1 MQQTI
6 RLLCSIMAFLLGS
19 QLAICQTSDYSFRHY
34 TTDHGLSSDQ
44 TTCVFKDKEG
54 YMWFGTVNGL
64 NRFDGIEFKVY
75 KRAKNGL
82 PGNYIIGINQSA
94 DGGLW
99 ISTHLGI
106 CRFNAASET
115 FEPLSLPT
123 QTDTRGDND
132 FVSGLVFDK
141 EGYGWFASAEK
152 LYRLNLQTRQLTTFP
167 GISTDAHPLL
177 MYLFTDS
184 QGQLW
189 VMRAGALYRFNPD
202 KASYTYVMGQDT
214 QHPESLIHVS
224 SLYED
229 SKKRLWATTF
239 EKGIMQYDGKRH
251 CFVDEPDENT
261 FVSTMA
267 EDFLPDGKSVFWLG
281 KSQKTAIYYPDSQQ
295 QISFTYQVRDKLS
308 HNGGDV
314 VQVYRDE
321 QTGIIW
327 MATSRGIQ
335 KSDPYEI
342 KFKRKIIPLQ
352 LDSNATN
359 EVLIVHQKQDDR
371 NIYWIGTAGSGLLE
385 WNRHSNVYKPIN
397 DKKGTPGRYIS
408 AIRQDRQGTVW
419 VTSERGIYSWHSSL
433 HTWQHWNNFSP
444 ASATGYSITTVFPDT
459 KGRIWI
465 GSSQDGVFLLNQETS
480 TIQPWSLNEPL
491 SIGNP
496 LRVNTFEEDSLGR
509 IWVSTSRGL
518 FRIHISQTRTDKIS
532 LHSLDHQ
539 IQPSDRLQSS
549 FKIDSKNRVW
559 VSGIGF
565 LAQAD
570 LSGRVSKTYTAANGL
585 QADHIYSI
593 EEDNSG
599 MLWMNTDYLLH
610 RLNPQTG
617 EFTYFWKENGLF
629 ANNAD
634 SQLWKDANGELF
646 IGFTAAFNHFV
657 PEQLLF
663 NKTPPPVVLTGVKID
678 NKPRLPGTQHTLTI
692 DAAEN
697 TLSVDFAVLSY
708 NLAEKNQ
715 YMYKLEGLEDQW
727 TKTENRNATYTNLA
741 PGTYSFKVKAANS
754 DGVWNEQGMA
764 LLIYKSP
771 FFYQTWWFMLVMA
784 SVVAAILYVIYRY
797 RQVNR
802 LRLEAIRNRIATDLH
817 DDMGSTLSSIR
828 IFSDVVQSQ
837 IAPVQPEVIPILQR
851 ISSSA
856 TALSESMQDII
867 WTIQTKHDSLED
879 IVTRM
884 REFGLKMAEAKQIDF
899 RMQVSDTFHSTK
911 FHVEHRRNLYL
922 IFKESINNAVKYAQ
936 CTKITVELVVTG
948 KMLRLTIQDNGKG
961 FEPAAIRQGNGL
973 QNLRKRAAEIK
984 GQLAINSAPGEGT
997 KIELHTRITS

>member
-1 MQQTI
+1 MQLI
-6 RLLCSIMAFLLGS
+6 VRLLSAMMAFLLGS
-19 QLAICQTSDYSFRHY
+19 QLAVCQASDYSFRHY

-44 TTCVFKDKEG
+44 TTCVFKDKQG

-75 KRAKNGL
+75 KRAKDGL
-82 PGNYIIGINQSA
+82 PGNYIIGINQSP

-106 CRFNAASET
+106 CRFNSASET
-115 FEPLSLPT
+115 FEPLPLPT

-152 LYRLNLQTRQLTTFP
+152 LYRLHLQTRRLTTFP
-167 GISTDAHPLL
+167 GISSDAHPLL
-177 MYLFTDS
+177 MYLFADS

-202 KASYTYVMGQDT
+202 KALYTYVMGQDT
-214 QHPESLIHVS
+214 QHPESQIHVA

-229 SKKRLWATTF
+229 SQKTVWATTF
-239 EKGIMQYDGKRH
+239 EKGIMRYDTTKQ

-261 FVSTMA
+261 FVNTMV
-267 EDFLPDGKSVFWLG
+267 EDFLPDGKPVFWLG
-281 KSQKTAIYYPDSQQ
+281 KSQKAAIYRPDSQQ
-295 QISFTYQVRDKLS
+295 QTSFTYHIRDKLS

-314 VQVYRDE
+314 IHLYRDG

-335 KSDPYEI
+335 KSDPFEI
-342 KFKRKIIPLQ
+342 KFKRKLIPLPV
-352 LDSNATN
+352 DSTSTS
-359 EVLIVHQKQDDR
+359 EVLALYQNQVNR
-371 NIYWIGTAGSGLLE
+371 NLYWIGTTGSGLLE
-385 WNRHSNVYKPIN
+385 WNRRSNVFKSIN
-397 DKKGTPGRYIS
+397 GKENTPGRYIS
-408 AIRQDRQGTVW
+408 DVRQDLKGTLW
-419 VTSERGIYSWHSSL
+419 VASEKGLYSCDPASNQWK
-433 HTWQHWNNFSP
+433 HWNNPP
-444 ASATGYSITTVFPDT
+444 ATATGYSISTVFPDT
-459 KGRIWI
+459 KNRIWI
-465 GSSQDGVFLLNQETS
+465 GSSQDGVFLLNQETGK
-480 TIQPWSLNEPL
+480 IQPWSLNEPL

-496 LRVNTFEEDSLGR
+496 LRVNAFEEDSLGR

-518 FRIHISQTRTDKIS
+518 FRIQVAQNRTEKIF
-532 LHSLDHQ
+532 LHSLDSQ

-570 LSGRVSKTYTAANGL
+570 LNGRVNKTYTAENGL
-585 QADHIYSI
+585 QADHVYSL

-599 MLWMNTDYLLH
+599 GLWMSTDYLLH
-610 RLNPQTG
+610 RLNLQTG
-617 EFTYFWKENGLF
+617 EFTYFRKEHGLF

-634 SQLWKDANGELF
+634 SQLRKDDKGELF
-646 IGFTAAFNHFV
+646 IGFTAAFNHLV
-657 PEQLLF
+657 PEQLLY
-663 NKTPPPVVLTGVKID
+663 NKTPPPVVITGIKVD
-678 NKPRLPGTQHTLTI
+678 NKPRLPGTEHTLTI

-708 NLAEKNQ
+708 HLAEKNQ
-715 YMYKLEGLEDQW
+715 YRYMLEGLDDQW

-741 PGTYSFKVKAANS
+741 PGTYTFKVKAANS
-754 DGVWNEQGMA
+754 DGIWNEQGAA
-764 LLIYKSP
+764 LTIYKIP
-771 FFYQTWWFMLVMA
+771 FFYQTWWFIILMV
-784 SVVAAILYVIYRY
+784 SVAAGILYGIYRY
-797 RQVNR
+797 REANR

-828 IFSDVVQSQ
+828 IFSDVVQNQ

-879 IVTRM
+879 VVTRM

-899 RMQVSDTFHSTK
+899 RMQVSDTFHLTK

-936 CTKITVELVVTG
+936 CTKITVDLAVTG
-948 KMLRLTIQDNGKG
+948 KLLRLTIQDNGRG
-961 FEPAAIRQGNGL
+961 FDPATVRQGNGL

-984 GQLAINSAPGEGT
+984 GQVTVHSAPGEGT